1 MRVMRGVGAWTS
13 TLLLP
18 ASLLGAPAELRVV
31 QAGPVGEIAKLEEA
45 NEIRVVFSE
54 PMVALGRI
62 PETVTAPFIQIR
74 PEIPGRFRW
83 SGTNTLIFRPADP
96 ARLPYATRFDVTVDE
111 SASSVSGRRLARSY
125 TFSFTTPTVRLLRA
139 GWYRR
144 GKRYDAPVVLALRFN
159 QPVSR
164 EALASDLRFEMAP
177 HDFADPLLPPQALAR
192 FLAADRKQI
201 DDFAAKVARARQA
214 AASRERV
221 SVSPVSDWDRKA
233 YPPGPDLLVFQTDGV
248 PPTDGWIRVSLA
260 TGAPGAQGRAT
271 PDRPQEYVL
280 KLERTFFVEGFRCRT
295 ACDPDGYNPLRLRA
309 AVTPRALRRGLKVS
323 DVTDPAR
330 ETVVAP
336 KKRAGTTAVEDE
348 PELEEDRPYDR
359 TADMTL
365 DDAGYSLRPARTYAV
380 TVDRALT
387 AQDGQVL
394 GYTWVGQVENW
405 HQSAFTSFGGGHG
418 VWESSSGPLL
428 PFYARNLQSV
438 TQWLMPL
445 KLDDLMPTVSRL
457 QEKSFALA
465 PEGPGTPRR
474 LRPSP
479 DTTQS
484 FGLDLAPLLPPT
496 GTGLVWAALQD
507 GTPIPRSRP
516 SRPDAQ
522 PRSSVVQVTGLGLS
536 VKDSP
541 QNTLVFVTRLADA
554 APVEGARVSVRSL
567 DNKVLWRGTTGP
579 DGTTLAPA
587 LPLRDPERSWEFRF
601 LVTAEKDGDVA
612 YVGSDWNEGIE
623 PWSFGS
629 RFDLGEAKPL
639 LRGSVFSDRGV
650 YKLGEEV
657 HLKAIL
663 RSDTARGIVLL
674 PAGTKVDLSL
684 KDSQG
689 DERDKRTVALGEWSS
704 AEWTLTLPAE
714 APLGRYQVAARVE
727 GQEREVYGGF
737 LVAAY
742 RRPDFRVDANL
753 AGESTV
759 AGVGLKGVVEGRYLF
774 GAPMSGKAVRW
785 TYSRAPRYD
794 VPPAIAERF
803 PVERW
808 VLVDEEGEERTAPET
823 LQTREETLDGQG
835 RLILNLATDVRAG
848 RPHLYTLEGDVTDVS
863 RQTIA
868 GRASFRV
875 DPAPWYVGM
884 KRPAFFADTR
894 AGLDTEIVAA
904 DLTGGAAAGVPV
916 HVALTRVQWTSV
928 RRAEGGGFYTWETE
942 RKEVPAGSWDLTTT
956 DTPVPLHVPLEEGG
970 YYVVR
975 ATAGDAEGRS
985 TSAATGFY
993 ALGAGYTAW
1002 ARYDHNRIDLVPERK
1017 TYRPGETARIMIQSP
1032 WEKATALLT
1041 TEREGVRS
1049 TRPFALTSTQQ
1060 TVSVPI
1066 TEDDVPNLFVSVLL
1080 VKGRTGAYSGKDT
1093 SDPGKPAFR
1102 LGYVELRVEDA
1113 AKRLAVSVKAD
1124 REEYRPGSRAH
1135 IEAAVR
1141 DHEGLPAPAEVTLWA
1156 VDYGV
1161 LSLTGYRTPDVLG
1174 SVWVEKALQV
1184 MNEDSRQNI
1193 ISRRSLTPKGADEGG
1208 GGGFEEGPSTDVRKD
1223 FRVLAFWLG
1232 SVPTDAHG
1240 HATADVTLPESLTT
1254 YRIMAVAADRA
1265 SRFGSA
1271 QQEIRT
1277 SKPVLLK
1284 PAFPRFLARGDT
1296 AFLGSV
1302 VHSQLNEKGTA
1313 IVTLRSL
1320 DPAVVEPLG
1329 EMRRTISVAPGS
1341 ATEVRF
1347 RVHAKAVGRARL
1359 QMAVKLLGETD
1370 AFEETIPVE
1379 VLSSPEV
1386 VAAYGEAKP
1395 EARETVE
1402 LPPGVVPG
1410 YGELHVELSSTALV
1424 GLGEGARYLVEYPYG
1439 CAEQRSSTALALLVT
1454 ADLGDAFRLPG
1465 IDPPHLKGVV
1475 RDALKELEAFQCAES
1490 GGFAFW
1496 KGSCSSVS
1504 PYLTSYVLHVLQRG
1518 AQMGYPVSAAVMER
1532 AYGYLERSLA
1542 GDKPT
1547 NESWWPAYTAWQAF
1561 AVKVLAEGGRNADS
1575 HFNRLYG
1582 YLDRMPV
1589 FALSYLLDAV
1599 AARKEHGQREA
1610 ELLRRIKNAVL
1621 PEAGMAHVEELSDP
1635 YLLWFWNSNVR
1646 STAVAL
1652 GSLVR
1657 AAPEDSLAP
1666 AMARWLVR
1674 ARRNGRW
1681 GNTQENGVALEAL
1694 VDYYKRYE
1702 TEVPDFTAVV
1712 TLDAREL
1719 ATDVFTGR
1727 SSEARPHDLPMKDL
1741 LARGTQGEK
1750 LDLAFA
1756 RKGTGT
1762 LHYVAR
1768 LKYAVDAPSL
1778 SGMDKGFLVE
1788 RRYGP
1793 ASGGDGESPSTSFK
1807 AGDLVRV
1814 TLTFQLPKE
1823 RRFVAVTDP
1832 LPAGFEPVDSWF
1844 ATTAADLAR
1853 EQEGEESPQGSWER
1867 WWQKGGFDHVERH
1880 DDRVLLFAT
1889 RLAEGSH
1896 VFSYVVRATT
1906 AGTFRTAPAR
1916 AEEMYEPEVFGRTE
1930 SAVIEVKP

>member
-1 MRVMRGVGAWTS
+1 MGRMRIGAWLTAG
-13 TLLLP
+13 LLWP
-18 ASLLGAPAELRVV
+18 AMLLAGAAELTVT
-31 QAGPVGEIAKLEEA
+31 QAGPVGEIDKLQEA

-54 PMVALGRI
+54 PMVVLGRI
-62 PETVTAPFIQIR
+62 PETVSAPFFRVR

-83 SGTNTLIFRPADP
+83 SGTNTLIFTPAEP
-96 ARLPYATRFDVTVDE
+96 ARLPYATRFVVTVDE
-111 SASSVSGRRLARSY
+111 NATSVAGHRLAEPY
-125 TFSFTTPTVRLLRA
+125 AFSFTTPRVRLLHT
-139 GWYRR
+139 GWYRV
-144 GKRYDAPVVLALRFN
+144 GKRHDKPVVFALRFN

-164 EALASDLRFEMAP
+164 EVLAPRLRFELVP
-177 HDFADPLLPPQALAR
+177 HDFVAPVLPPEGLERLKALDPKSAE
-192 FLAADRKQI
+192 
-201 DDFAAKVARARQA
+201 DFEAKVARARQA
-214 AASRERV
+214 AASREAVAV
-221 SVSPVSDWDRKA
+221 SAASDWDRKA
-233 YPPGPDLLVFQTDGV
+233 YPPGPDLIVFQTGGV
-248 PPTDGWIRVSLA
+248 PPTEGWIRVSLDTGSPAGQEPA
-260 TGAPGAQGRAT
+260 TSPKS
-271 PDRPQEYVL
+271 QEYVV

-309 AVTPRALRRGLKVS
+309 AVTPRALRRVLKVA

-330 ETVVAP
+330 QTDVAA
-336 KKRAGTTAVEDE
+336 KKRAETVSGEEE
-348 PELEEDRPYDR
+348 PELEEDRPYDQ
-359 TADMTL
+359 TADVTL
-365 DDAGYSLRPARTYAV
+365 DDAGYSLRPARTYEVA
-380 TVDRALT
+380 VDRALT

-394 GYTWVGQVENW
+394 GYTWVGQLENW
-405 HQSAFTSFGGGHG
+405 HQSAYSSFGGGHG
-418 VWESSSGPLL
+418 VWESSSGPRL

-438 TQWLMPL
+438 TQWLFSL
-445 KLDDLMPTVSRL
+445 KVDDLMPTVRRL
-457 QEKSFALA
+457 QEKYFALA
-465 PEGPGTPRR
+465 PDGPGVLRR

-479 DTTQS
+479 DTVQS
-484 FGLDLAPLLPPT
+484 FGLDLAPLVSPA
-496 GTGLVWAALQD
+496 GSGLVWAALQD
-507 GTPIPRSRP
+507 GTPIPHSHP
-516 SRPDAQ
+516 ARPDAKA
-522 PRSSVVQVTGLGLS
+522 RSSIIQVTGLGLS

-554 APVEGARVSVRSL
+554 SPVAGARVAIRDL
-567 DNKVLWRGTTGP
+567 DNKVLWTGTTGP
-579 DGTTLAPA
+579 DGTALAPA
-587 LPLRDPERSWEFRF
+587 LTLRDPERSWEFRF

-623 PWSFGS
+623 PWSFAS
-629 RFDLGEAKPL
+629 RYDLGEAKPL

-650 YKLGEEV
+650 YRLGEEV

-663 RSDTARGIVLL
+663 RSDTAGGIVLV
-674 PAGTKVDLSL
+674 PAATKVELSL

-689 DERDKRTVALGEWSS
+689 DERDKHTVALGEWSS

-714 APLGRYQVAARVE
+714 APLGRYMVSARAE
-727 GQEREVYGGF
+727 GQEREVDGGF

-753 AGESTV
+753 AGESSV
-759 AGVGLKGVVEGRYLF
+759 AGVGLKGVIEGRYLF

-785 TYSRAPRYD
+785 TYSKAAQYD
-794 VPPAIAERF
+794 VPAAVSERF
-803 PVERW
+803 AGERW
-808 VLVDEEGEERTAPET
+808 VLVDEEDQQRPSPET
-823 LQTREETLDGQG
+823 LQTKEESLDGQG
-835 RLILNLATDVRAG
+835 RLLLDLATDLRAG
-848 RPHLYTLEGDVTDVS
+848 RPYLYTLEGEVTDVS

-875 DPAPWYVGM
+875 DAAPWYVGV
-884 KRPAFFADTR
+884 KRPAFFAETN
-894 AGLDTEIVAA
+894 AGLDTEVVAA
-904 DLTGGAAAGVPV
+904 DLTGRPAAGVPA
-916 HVALTRVQWTSV
+916 HVTLTRVQWNSV

-942 RKEVPAGSWDLTTT
+942 RKEVPAGSWDLTSAEA
-956 DTPVPLHVPLEEGG
+956 PVPLHVPLEEGG
-970 YYVVR
+970 YYVLR
-975 ATAGDAEGRS
+975 ATAGDADGRRS
-985 TSAATGFY
+985 TSATGFY
-993 ALGAGYTAW
+993 ALGPGYTAW
-1002 ARYDHNRIDLVPERK
+1002 ARYDHNRIDLVPEKK

-1049 TRPFALTSTQQ
+1049 TRPFDLTSTQQ

-1080 VKGRTGAYSGKDT
+1080 VKGRTGAYSEKDT

-1102 LGYVELRVEDA
+1102 LGYAELRVEDA

-1124 REEYRPGSRAH
+1124 REEYRPAGRAH
-1135 IEAAVR
+1135 VEVAVR
-1141 DHEGLPAPAEVTLWA
+1141 DHQGRPAPSELTLWA

-1208 GGGFEEGPSTDVRKD
+1208 GGGFEQGPSTDVRKD

-1232 SVPTDAHG
+1232 SVTTDASG
-1240 HATADVTLPESLTT
+1240 RATADVVLPESLTT
-1254 YRIMAVAADRA
+1254 YRIMAVAADRS
-1265 SRFGSA
+1265 SRFGWG

-1296 AFLGSV
+1296 ALFGSV
-1302 VHSQLNEKGTA
+1302 VHSQLKEKGTA

-1320 DPAVVEPLG
+1320 DPLILEPVG
-1329 EMRRTISVAPGS
+1329 DVRRTLAVAPGS

-1347 RVHAKAVGRARL
+1347 TVKAKAVGRARL
-1359 QMAVKLLGETD
+1359 QMSVKLLGETD
-1370 AFEETIPVE
+1370 AFEDAVPVE
-1379 VLSSPEV
+1379 VLASPEV
-1386 VAAYGEAKP
+1386 VAAYGQAHP
-1395 EARETVE
+1395 EAHETVE

-1410 YGELHVELSSTALV
+1410 YGGLHVELSSTALV

-1439 CAEQRSSTALALLVT
+1439 CAEQRSSAALALLLA

-1465 IDPPHLKGVV
+1465 IDPAHLKAVV
-1475 RDALKELEAFQCAES
+1475 RDTLSELEAFQCPQS
-1490 GGFAFW
+1490 GGFGFW
-1496 KGSCSSVS
+1496 KGDCRSVS

-1518 AQMGYPVSAAVMER
+1518 AKMGYRVSPAVTDK
-1532 AYGYLERSLA
+1532 AYGYLEQSLA

-1547 NESWWPAYTAWQAF
+1547 NEGWWPAYTAWQAF
-1561 AVKVLAEGGRNADS
+1561 AVKVLAEGGRNVDS
-1575 HFNRLYG
+1575 HVNRLYG
-1582 YLDRMPV
+1582 YAARMPV
-1589 FALSYLLDAV
+1589 FALSYLLDAL
-1599 AARKEHGQREA
+1599 AAKGEPGVRQA

-1621 PEAGMAHVEELSDP
+1621 PEGGMAHVEELSDP

-1646 STAVAL
+1646 STAVVL

-1657 AAPEDSLAP
+1657 AAPDDGLAP

-1674 ARRNGRW
+1674 ARKNGRW

-1694 VDYYKRYE
+1694 VDYYKKYE
-1702 TEVPDFTAVV
+1702 AEVPDFTAAVK
-1712 TLDAREL
+1712 LGAREL
-1719 ATDVFTGR
+1719 AADAFAGR
-1727 SSEARPHDLPMKDL
+1727 SSEARAHDLPMKEL
-1741 LARGTQGEK
+1741 LARGTPGER
-1750 LDLAFA
+1750 LDLSFE
-1756 RKGTGT
+1756 RRGTGT

-1778 SGMDKGFLVE
+1778 AGTDKGFLVA
-1788 RRYGP
+1788 RRYAP
-1793 ASGGDGESPSTSFK
+1793 AKGEETASSATSFK

-1814 TLTFQLPKE
+1814 TLTLRLPKE

-1832 LPAGFEPVDSWF
+1832 LPAGFEPVESWF

-1853 EQEGEESPQGSWER
+1853 AQEDEEGQQGSWER
-1867 WWQKGGFDHVERH
+1867 WWQQGGFDHVERH

-1889 RLAEGSH
+1889 RLAEGEH